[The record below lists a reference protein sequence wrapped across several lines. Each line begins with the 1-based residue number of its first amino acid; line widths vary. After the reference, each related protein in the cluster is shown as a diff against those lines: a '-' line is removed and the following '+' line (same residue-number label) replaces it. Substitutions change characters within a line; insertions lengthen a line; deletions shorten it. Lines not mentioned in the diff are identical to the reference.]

1 MAELNLDYY
10 TAKDHYSDGDIEET
24 LLKMAQEGKS
34 FEDLPEEEVSFPMV
48 YHFSGLREN
57 ILSWYPL
64 KKADS
69 VLEIGAGCGAITGML
84 CRKAGHVTSVE
95 LSKRRADINYARNRD
110 KENLTIMVG
119 NLNDMTFP
127 EKFDYVVV
135 NGVLEYAMSF
145 TEGKTP
151 YETFLQR
158 MGAYLKPE
166 GRLLIAIENRLG
178 LKYFAGAPED
188 HTDLH
193 FFGINGYPGNQ
204 SVRTFSKNEL
214 GELLENSGF
223 PFLRFYYPY
232 PDYKFPTE
240 IFTDESLYTNSYG
253 RSYPVYTDK
262 TADLFAES
270 EGVKAFEKEKILD
283 SFVNSFLVE
292 AGRTENQDPEEIL
305 YVKLNQERKEKFR
318 LLTRIVRENGEG
330 PCGKRGY
337 GAPG

>member
-119 NLNDMTFP
+119 NLNDMDFSG
-127 EKFDYVVV
+127 KIRLCGSKRCA
-135 NGVLEYAMSF
+135 GVCHELYR
-145 TEGKTP
+145 GKNS
-151 YETFLQR
+151 LR
-158 MGAYLKPE
+158 DISSAY
-166 GRLLIAIENRLG
+166 GRL
-178 LKYFAGAPED
+178 
-188 HTDLH
+188 
-193 FFGINGYPGNQ
+193 
-204 SVRTFSKNEL
+204 S
-214 GELLENSGF
+214 
-223 PFLRFYYPY
+223 
-232 PDYKFPTE
+232 
-240 IFTDESLYTNSYG
+240 
-253 RSYPVYTDK
+253 
-262 TADLFAES
+262 
-270 EGVKAFEKEKILD
+270 
-283 SFVNSFLVE
+283 E
-292 AGRTENQDPEEIL
+292 AGWKTSDRH
-305 YVKLNQERKEKFR
+305 
-318 LLTRIVRENGEG
+318 
-330 PCGKRGY
+330 
-337 GAPG
+337 

>member
-204 SVRTFSKNEL
+204 SVRTFPRMNWESCWKTAA
-214 GELLENSGF
+214 
-223 PFLRFYYPY
+223 FLFCAFTTRIRITNFRQRFLQMRAFIPI
-232 PDYKFPTE
+232 PTE
-240 IFTDESLYTNSYG
+240 EAILYTQI
-253 RSYPVYTDK
+253 RQQIFLQK
-262 TADLFAES
+262 
-270 EGVKAFEKEKILD
+270 VKA
-283 SFVNSFLVE
+283 
-292 AGRTENQDPEEIL
+292 
-305 YVKLNQERKEKFR
+305 
-318 LLTRIVRENGEG
+318 
-330 PCGKRGY
+330 
-337 GAPG
+337 

>member
-64 KKADS
+64 KKADC
-69 VLEIGAGCGAITGML
+69 VLEIGAITGML

-232 PDYKFPTE
+232 PDYKFPAV
-240 IFTDESLYTNSYG
+240 IYSDEYLPKPGELRKNQ
-253 RSYPVYTDK
+253 RNFD
-262 TADLFAES
+262 ADRITLFD
-270 EGVKAFEKEKILD
+270 EGKAFDGILK
-283 SFVNSFLVE
+283 SGLFPVFSNSFLIEVE
-292 AGRTENQDPEEIL
+292 
-305 YVKLNQERKEKFR
+305 KKE
-318 LLTRIVRENGEG
+318 
-330 PCGKRGY
+330 
-337 GAPG
+337 